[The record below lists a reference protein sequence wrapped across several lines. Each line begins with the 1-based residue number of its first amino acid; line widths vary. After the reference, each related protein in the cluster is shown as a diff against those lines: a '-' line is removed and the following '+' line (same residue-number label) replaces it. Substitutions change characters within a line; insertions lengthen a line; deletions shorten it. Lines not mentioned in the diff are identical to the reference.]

1 MKEKRYT
8 LPDNNQ
14 PCMAAEPTP
23 SYHGYAAM
31 ALPEEDVVVDEFED
45 DNFDWDKMPYLDSPT
60 NAEEAVAQIKAIE
73 EEYERTGIS
82 YSLEEVIADSH
93 RRHPWL
99 G

>member
-1 MKEKRYT
+1 
-8 LPDNNQ
+8 
-14 PCMAAEPTP
+14 MASEPTP
-23 SYHGYAAM
+23 SYHGNAAV
-31 ALPEEDVVVDEFED
+31 ALPEENVTVDEFD
-45 DNFDWDKMPYLDSPT
+45 DVDWERMPYLDSPT
-60 NAEEAVAQIKAIE
+60 NAEEAVAQIQAIE